1 MRPKKSDV
9 RRSMMAERIAAKG
22 SCSAQE
28 LANEFNVSIMTVHRD
43 LDELQYRGVVRKFHG
58 GATAQP
64 SSVFES
70 RMTFRQDVEPLKKN
84 VIARHALSFVHPGMS
99 ILLDDST
106 SALHMISG
114 LAERAPLHV
123 STTFLAGLRRLAEL
137 QDVAD
142 MTVIAI
148 GGRYDPMHDSFV
160 GSQALAQIS
169 DMRWDAL
176 FMSAPAVDGR
186 SIFHQ
191 EDRMVGVKKAM
202 MEASKKKYLLVDNT
216 KIGKVA
222 LHKVASLSEFDLVI
236 TDEDADPQIL
246 EQWETN
252 GVSYFVAN
260 QALVKKPD
268 RSQGPAGNDYECEV

>member
-9 RRSMMAERIAAKG
+9 RRSMMAERITAKG

-28 LANEFNVSIMTVHRD
+28 LADEFNVSIMTIHRD
-43 LDELQYRGVVRKFHG
+43 LDDLQHRRIVRKFHG

-70 RMTFRQDVEPLKKN
+70 RMSFRQDVQPAKKN
-84 VIARHALSFVHPGMS
+84 VIARHALSFVHSGMS

-106 SALHMISG
+106 SAMYMIPG
-114 LAERAPLHV
+114 LADRAPLHV
-123 STTFLAGLRRLAEL
+123 STTFLAGLARLAEL
-137 QDVAD
+137 QDASD

-160 GSQALAQIS
+160 GSQALAQIA

-176 FMSAPAVDGR
+176 FMSTPAVDGQ

-191 EDRMVGVKKAM
+191 EDRMVGIKKAM
-202 MEASKKKYLLVDNT
+202 MDASEKKYLLVDNT

-222 LHKVASLSEFDLVI
+222 LHKVASLNEFDLVI
-236 TDEDADPQIL
+236 TDEDADRRVL
-246 EQWETN
+246 EQWTTN
-252 GVSYFVAN
+252 GVPFFVA
-260 QALVKKPD
+260 K
-268 RSQGPAGNDYECEV
+268 

>member
-9 RRSMMAERIAAKG
+9 RRSMMAERIAARG

-28 LANEFNVSIMTVHRD
+28 LANEFNVSIMTIHRD
-43 LDELQYRGVVRKFHG
+43 LDDLQHRGIVRKFHG

-70 RMTFRQDVEPLKKN
+70 RMIFRQDVEPEKKN
-84 VIARHALSFVHPGMS
+84 VIARHALTFVHPGMS

-114 LAERAPLHV
+114 LADRAPLHV
-123 STTFLAGLRRLAEL
+123 STTFLSGLRRLVEL
-137 QDVAD
+137 QDVPG

-160 GSQALAQIS
+160 GSQALSQIAN
-169 DMRWDAL
+169 MRWDAL
-176 FMSAPAVDGR
+176 FMSAPAVDGQ

-202 MEASKKKYLLVDNT
+202 MEASKKKYLLVNNT

-236 TDEDADPQIL
+236 TDEDADSQML

-252 GVSYFVAN
+252 GVPFFVAKE
-260 QALVKKPD
+260 ALVKKMD
-268 RSQGPAGNDYECEV
+268 RSQGPADVGYEYEV